1 MYSESV
7 ENVFLKVCDA
17 WRRFA
22 GRLGLESFIPAIHG
36 FRETNKLK
44 ILFDIWKEESLETYN
59 VKNLKAILSQE
70 VENNMR
76 DKLNFFMSF
85 IIRGLPTCT
94 NGFV

>member
-1 MYSESV
+1 M
-7 ENVFLKVCDA
+7 
-17 WRRFA
+17 
-22 GRLGLESFIPAIHG
+22 GLESFIPVISD

-59 VKNLKAILSQE
+59 VKNLKAMLSQE
-70 VENNMR
+70 VENNVTF
-76 DKLNFFMSF
+76 NFYMSF